1 MVLDLAGAPDQEEAE
16 GNQEEHYPRLTIVD
30 RGLFNL
36 RVSARSGCWVATSAA
51 LTERF
56 GAGDRLGRDRLLVTE
71 DIDNTLREYLAA
83 LFFAVVTGPSASF
96 LAPDELLAVLTSPDR
111 GDLALGV
118 LVSPARQAVVII
130 RGDLERTVVT
140 WSWFRPTPRGV
151 SPDFADAEIIDS
163 GLTVRLG
170 QYEAA
175 LDAILYEFDRDYR
188 GRARQRRLDTDSSF
202 GAALRRLR
210 LQKGVARGEI
220 PGISQKE
227 IARIERGEVVR
238 PRGATLRAIADTLG
252 VEPGDIETY

>member
-1 MVLDLAGAPDQEEAE
+1 MS
-16 GNQEEHYPRLTIVD
+16 Y
-30 RGLFNL
+30 
-36 RVSARSGCWVATSAA
+36 
-51 LTERF
+51 
-56 GAGDRLGRDRLLVTE
+56 
-71 DIDNTLREYLAA
+71 
-83 LFFAVVTGPSASF
+83 
-96 LAPDELLAVLTSPDR
+96 
-111 GDLALGV
+111 
-118 LVSPARQAVVII
+118 
-130 RGDLERTVVT
+130 
-140 WSWFRPTPRGV
+140 

-210 LQKGVARGEI
+210 LQKSVARGGF

-252 VEPGDIETY
+252 VEPGDVETY